1 MLLQILQV
9 LLYIQIH
16 INSSNSVKNRVSPS
30 NQTSK
35 MIERLFQGKNKSKN
49 SQSKNSSLHSILP
62 GSLESSKQYIKTRLA
77 RHIFSSSADTN
88 IQDDQ
93 PDPGPLGANG
103 VSPSLRQLLSTRAWC
118 IEFREFLKS
127 EYSEENVE
135 FFTDVETFKN
145 EDNPK
150 KRFKLAKQIFYAYI
164 KSPDYS
170 KTLTPQNSE
179 ITTQTSTQISSK
191 PHQLQKSLSSK
202 NSATKKQ
209 VSLKNSTSP
218 KTSFTT
224 KTSITSKMSSKNS
237 SFHSKSSRSRKNS
250 ISSNYINTNI
260 QNSNLNSN
268 NLKSHSSLVSSTNS
282 PRNSISITSDTSSDD
297 QYLSIQGSKELN
309 LDSWMKKLIKHDF
322 EQCLT
327 RGRMNLDIFDSAQ
340 TQIFNIMQKDSFPR
354 FCKSKGLEPPNQDY
368 LVKSNS
374 EEPVGVCNCAS
385 VQQISALEKER
396 EKERH
401 EDEERLHYDKNQNNG
416 TIYLL
421 KQSPPRPPRR
431 QSLIHKSPSK
441 FSLPAQS
448 KLFSPEKK
456 KNKAIVS
463 SPKLSSP
470 RGKISLKSRQVEPR
484 QIASRRT
491 EPHQTEPR
499 LIEPRQTEPRQTE
512 PRQAEPRQ
520 AEPRQT
526 EPRLTEPLQ
535 TDLIENEPRKELQSV
550 TSNKLQLYQDCN
562 RNEVE
567 VESSSSSSD
576 RKTNVEE
583 VFQKQTQMKLHR
595 QGSKRTIR
603 NTIMNGFG
611 RLINGSRQRAPD
623 RKSVV

>member
-1 MLLQILQV
+1 MLLLIIQV
-9 LLYIQIH
+9 LVYIEIH
-16 INSSNSVKNRVSPS
+16 INSLDSVNNLLSYPS

-49 SQSKNSSLHSILP
+49 SQSKHSSFHSILP

-77 RHIFSSSADTN
+77 RHIFSSSADNN

-150 KRFKLAKQIFYAYI
+150 ERFKLAKQIFYAYI

-170 KTLTPQNSE
+170 KTLTPQHSE

-191 PHQLQKSLSSK
+191 SHQLQKSLSPT
-202 NSATKKQ
+202 NSTMKKQ
-209 VSLKNSTSP
+209 VSLKNSISP
-218 KTSFTT
+218 KSSFTT

-260 QNSNLNSN
+260 HNSNLNSN
-268 NLKSHSSLVSSTNS
+268 NIKSHSSLVSSPNS
-282 PRNSISITSDTSSDD
+282 PQRHSISIISDTSSDC

-374 EEPVGVCNCAS
+374 EEPVGVSNCAS

-396 EKERH
+396 ERERC
-401 EDEERLHYDKNQNNG
+401 EEERLHYDKNQNDKNPNNG

-421 KQSPPRPPRR
+421 KQSPPRQPRR

-448 KLFSPEKK
+448 KLFNSEQKN

-470 RGKISLKSRQVEPR
+470 RGKISLKSRQISVEPLLV
-484 QIASRRT
+484 
-491 EPHQTEPR
+491 EPL
-499 LIEPRQTEPRQTE
+499 LIEPRLTDPIEKEPR
-512 PRQAEPRQ
+512 RQ
-520 AEPRQT
+520 
-526 EPRLTEPLQ
+526 
-535 TDLIENEPRKELQSV
+535 ELQSV
-550 TSNKLQLYQDCN
+550 TSNKLYREDFNQ
-562 RNEVE
+562 NEVE
-567 VESSSSSSD
+567 VENSSSSEK
-576 RKTNVEE
+576 RTNVEE
-583 VFQKQTQMKLHR
+583 VFQKQSQMKLHR
-595 QGSKRTIR
+595 QGSKRSIR

-611 RLINGSRQRAPD
+611 RLINGSRQRASTMSCQ
-623 RKSVV
+623 KF